1 MRWDGSIGMEAAMR
15 DFINVSNRLPVTVGQ
30 TIERSSG
37 GLVAALEAL
46 QEGSRFA
53 WVGWTR

>member
-1 MRWDGSIGMEAAMR
+1 MR